1 MDFYYTVRMMSQWK
15 LCRPAPSWQTFVI
28 LMVLWAGQLGCEPSP
43 GTTSFPEPTVAS
55 DPQPSSRAP
64 IHPEPTATSA
74 PSQADDRP
82 RIVAFGDSLT
92 AGLGVPQAQSY
103 PMQLQ
108 KRLDDKG
115 YSYQVI
121 NAGVSGETSAGG
133 LRRVSW
139 LLASKPYLVILELG
153 ANDGLRGLSIT
164 ETRSNLDQIIR
175 KFKEAHV
182 PVLLTGMKLPP
193 NYGEEYRTAF
203 EAMYRDLAAAHD
215 LPLIPFVLEGV
226 AGEKALNQADGIH
239 PTAEGYRIVVDT
251 VLEALIPM
259 LNGSTASPSKGT
271 RRETASAQ

>member
-1 MDFYYTVRMMSQWK
+1 MMSHWNVH
-15 LCRPAPSWQTFVI
+15 RPAAPLKTFATLI
-28 LMVLWAGQLGCEPSP
+28 ALWAGQLGCEPSP
-43 GTTSFPEPTVAS
+43 STTSYPEPTVTSDFQAS
-55 DPQPSSRAP
+55 SQAIVHLDSVST
-64 IHPEPTATSA
+64 IA
-74 PSQADDRP
+74 PSQSDDRP

-108 KRLDDKG
+108 KRLDTQG

-139 LLASKPYLVILELG
+139 LLAAKPHLVILELG
-153 ANDGLRGLSIT
+153 ANDGLRGLSLS
-164 ETRSNLDQIIR
+164 ETQSHLDQIIR

-193 NYGEEYRTAF
+193 NYGEDYRTAF
-203 EAMYRDLAAAHD
+203 EAMYRDLAAAHG

-226 AGEKALNQADGIH
+226 AGEKALNQSDGIH
-239 PTAEGYRIVVDT
+239 PTAEGYRIVVDN
-251 VLEALIPM
+251 VLVGLIPM
-259 LNGSTASPSKGT
+259 LNGSKNNHSKEGKKT
-271 RRETASAQ
+271 RNSDPAP